1 MSATVFVIGDEKAR
15 ALYDVE
21 ADEVFLPVSGANLES
36 AKTLCLPLHGV
47 DDEPGIFLAP
57 RDWKKILPDSAD
69 TIDTI
74 ERGLLM
80 MGREAAQQL

>member
-1 MSATVFVIGDEKAR
+1 MSATVLVIEDEKAR

-21 ADEVFLPVSGANLES
+21 ADELFLPVSGGHLER
-36 AKTLCLPLHGV
+36 AKALSLPLRCV

-57 RDWKKILPDSAD
+57 RDWKQILPESTD
-69 TIDTI
+69 TINMI
-74 ERGLLM
+74 EQGLLR

>member
-1 MSATVFVIGDEKAR
+1 MSATVLVIGDEKAR

-21 ADEVFLPVSGANLES
+21 ADELFLPVSGGHLES
-36 AKTLCLPLHGV
+36 AKALGLRLRCV

-57 RDWKKILPDSAD
+57 RDWKQILPDSAD
-69 TIDTI
+69 TIEII
-74 ERGLLM
+74 EQGLLT